1 MTKRVLKKRVEQAE
15 LKIKQVEALIGQTKI
30 SINESQKIT
39 LRAAHEQ
46 LKKLCMKIQ
55 NAFVSEET
63 IKLVNEHCQRQEY
76 IADNLSM
83 ELGFI

>member
-15 LKIKQVEALIGQTKI
+15 SKIREIEMLIGQTKI

-39 LRAAHEQ
+39 LRAVREQ
-46 LKKLCMKIQ
+46 LKKLYTKIQ

-63 IKLVNEHCQRQEY
+63 VKQVNEYCQRQEY

-83 ELGFI
+83 ELGFV

>member
-1 MTKRVLKKRVEQAE
+1 MTKRILKKRVEQAE
-15 LKIKQVEALIGQTKI
+15 LKIKQIEALIGQTKI

-39 LRAAHEQ
+39 LRTVREQ
-46 LKKLCMKIQ
+46 LKKLYTKIQ

-63 IKLVNEHCQRQEY
+63 VKQVNEYCKRQEY

-83 ELGFI
+83 ELGFV

>member
-1 MTKRVLKKRVEQAE
+1 MTKRLLRKRVEEAE
-15 LKIKQVEALIGQTKI
+15 LKIKKIEALIGQSKI

-39 LRAAHEQ
+39 LRSVREQ
-46 LKKLCMKIQ
+46 IKKLYMKIQ

-63 IKLVNEHCQRQEY
+63 IKLVNEYCKRQEY

>member
-1 MTKRVLKKRVEQAE
+1 MTKRILKKRVEQAE
-15 LKIKQVEALIGQTKI
+15 LKIKQIEALIGQTKI

-39 LRAAHEQ
+39 LRTVREQ
-46 LKKLCMKIQ
+46 LKKLYTKIQ

-63 IKLVNEHCQRQEY
+63 VKQVNEYCQRQEY

-83 ELGFI
+83 ELGFV

>member
-15 LKIKQVEALIGQTKI
+15 SKIKEIEKLIGQTKI
-30 SINESQKIT
+30 LINESQKIT
-39 LRAAHEQ
+39 LRAVREQ
-46 LKKLCMKIQ
+46 LKKLYIKIQ

-63 IKLVNEHCQRQEY
+63 VKQVNEYCQRQEY

-83 ELGFI
+83 ELGFV

>member
-30 SINESQKIT
+30 SINESQRIT

-46 LKKLCMKIQ
+46 LKKLYMKIQ
-55 NAFVSEET
+55 NAFDSEET
-63 IKLVNEHCQRQEY
+63 IRLVNEYCQRQEY
-76 IADNLSM
+76 IADSLSM
-83 ELGFI
+83 ELGLI